1 MNLKNGEFQ
10 VELNDI
16 SHWIKIEGQEYN
28 TIPLVILH
36 GGPGGNLFVFERT
49 VGPLLSKERTVV
61 YYEQRGSGRSGKP
74 DSDAAYKI
82 SDLVNDFKEI
92 VKWLGVSKVDLLGY
106 SFGGEL
112 ALEVA
117 YALPKCINKIILSG
131 PSLLALKTQYVVQ
144 MTGFVSIADSHLR
157 KQMEEILAAET
168 TVEKKYQQTWE
179 LVDENTTNRL
189 FFENQ
194 DIAKKYRRLVQ
205 ESNFANSGLMMAAL
219 ERNPPEVP
227 LYERLSSI
235 TQQSL
240 ILTGVHDRN
249 TGMIISRIISRE
261 LPNSEWKL
269 FNRSAHFPELEETEE
284 FVEEILTFLKNS

>member
-117 YALPKCINKIILSG
+117 YALPKCINKIILDRKS
-131 PSLLALKTQYVVQ
+131 VV
-144 MTGFVSIADSHLR
+144 
-157 KQMEEILAAET
+157 
-168 TVEKKYQQTWE
+168 
-179 LVDENTTNRL
+179 
-189 FFENQ
+189 
-194 DIAKKYRRLVQ
+194 
-205 ESNFANSGLMMAAL
+205 
-219 ERNPPEVP
+219 
-227 LYERLSSI
+227 
-235 TQQSL
+235 
-240 ILTGVHDRN
+240 
-249 TGMIISRIISRE
+249 
-261 LPNSEWKL
+261 
-269 FNRSAHFPELEETEE
+269 
-284 FVEEILTFLKNS
+284 